1 MIRGMRRQRETALTY
16 RLLAFDYDETL
27 ATDGVIRPATAEALA
42 AAKAAG
48 WKLALVTGRPHEELL
63 GLCPHAPLFDLI
75 VDENGGVLHLASTG
89 RTEELSARPDP
100 RLRQE
105 LTRRNIPFVHGPIV
119 TITRRQQEQE
129 TMVVIRDL
137 GLDLDTFCNRYAIM
151 IVPRGTCKAGGFR
164 TGLAQLG
171 VGANE
176 AIAVGD
182 DQNDLDFLRV
192 AGLRVA
198 VANAID
204 AVKTEADLVT
214 DLPNGEGIAQFI
226 YERVLGA
233 PESLPAARPC

>member
-1 MIRGMRRQRETALTY
+1 
-16 RLLAFDYDETL
+16 
-27 ATDGVIRPATAEALA
+27 
-42 AAKAAG
+42 
-48 WKLALVTGRPHEELL
+48 
-63 GLCPHAPLFDLI
+63 
-75 VDENGGVLHLASTG
+75 
-89 RTEELSARPDP
+89 
-100 RLRQE
+100 
-105 LTRRNIPFVHGPIV
+105 
-119 TITRRQQEQE
+119 
-129 TMVVIRDL
+129 
-137 GLDLDTFCNRYAIM
+137 
-151 IVPRGTCKAGGFR
+151 VPRGTCKAGGFR